1 MTAFGIV
8 NLLAAGLELCVPSY
22 ALRLVRRFG
31 AGQVGSFIVI
41 AFLSLALLHVVNP
54 IKAGPSSSLT
64 LSLVYLGASV
74 LLLIGMGHTETV
86 CRQRQQAQL
95 DEESLR
101 ARLDSEAK
109 ARSENL
115 VVIKQQMAHELVR
128 LQQQLETLST
138 AERQYRLLFINHP
151 HPMWIFDLRSGRV
164 LAANESALA
173 QYGFTQQEFTN
184 LCAKDLI
191 AREAAAAFI
200 ADAAKPCSCL
210 EHRGIWRHRKKDRSF
225 VDVDVMTVDMRFGE
239 SPARLVFAE
248 DVSPRV
254 VRETELC
261 EQQRARILRRV
272 AEGVAHHFGQ
282 IMTIVEGQASLL
294 RDGRQEPAELENFEQ
309 MLAETRRGSALVRQV
324 LAVGG
329 CEAIRPEPLDLNQW
343 LQGQRP
349 VLSRLLGER
358 ISLQFHLTDG
368 LAPVLA
374 DARVLEWI
382 TFNLILNARQALPQ
396 GGCIDL
402 QTDSVWI
409 DPRQKQRPPGA
420 NPGHFIRLAVR
431 DNGCGMTAEVQ
442 QHLFE
447 PFFSTRD
454 DDKAM
459 GLGLASVYGA
469 AKQHGGWVEFTS
481 EPQHGSEFAVYLPV
495 ASLAAQTNGIQ
506 EPAVP
511 APSRG
516 TVMLVEADDRVRDL
530 ARHILQRNGYH
541 VIEADNA
548 STALLLLESQ
558 AQSVHL
564 LLTDLA
570 FPSGPDGREL
580 AAKLRL
586 LKSDVKVVYSSA
598 PLAPEDN
605 EPVLLQEAKLLFK
618 PYTPDQLLQTV
629 GSCLA

>member
-1 MTAFGIV
+1 
-8 NLLAAGLELCVPSY
+8 
-22 ALRLVRRFG
+22 
-31 AGQVGSFIVI
+31 
-41 AFLSLALLHVVNP
+41 
-54 IKAGPSSSLT
+54 
-64 LSLVYLGASV
+64 
-74 LLLIGMGHTETV
+74 
-86 CRQRQQAQL
+86 
-95 DEESLR
+95 
-101 ARLDSEAK
+101 
-109 ARSENL
+109 
-115 VVIKQQMAHELVR
+115 
-128 LQQQLETLST
+128 
-138 AERQYRLLFINHP
+138 LLFINHP
-151 HPMWIFDLRSGRV
+151 HPMWIFDLRMGRI
-164 LAANESALA
+164 LAANEAALA
-173 QYGFTQQEFTN
+173 QYGFTQHEFTN

-191 AREAAAAFI
+191 AREAAEAFM
-200 ADAAKPCSCL
+200 ADTAKPCSGL

-225 VDVDVMTVDMRFGE
+225 VDVDVMTIDMRFGD

-254 VRETELC
+254 LRETELC
-261 EQQRARILRRV
+261 EAQRTRILRRV

-282 IMTIVEGQASLL
+282 ILTVVEGQAGLL
-294 RDGRQEPAELENFEQ
+294 REGRQQPDEVEHFEQ
-309 MLAETRRGSALVRQV
+309 MLSETRRGGALVRQL

-329 CEAIRPEPLDLNQW
+329 CETIRPEPLDLNQW

-349 VLSRLLGER
+349 VLVRLLGER
-358 ISLQFHLTDG
+358 ISLQLHLTDG

-382 TFNLILNARQALPQ
+382 VFNLVLNAREALPH

-402 QTDSVWI
+402 HTDLLWI

-420 NPGHFIRLAVR
+420 SPGHFIHLAVR
-431 DNGCGMTAEVQ
+431 DNGCGMPVEVQ

-447 PFFSTRD
+447 PFFSTRE

-459 GLGLASVYGA
+459 GLGLASVHGA
-469 AKQHGGWVEFTS
+469 AKQHGGWVEFSS
-481 EPQHGSEFAVYLPV
+481 EPQRGTEFGVYLPV
-495 ASLAAQTNGIQ
+495 ASLAAQTTGIQ
-506 EPAVP
+506 EPAMP

-530 ARHILQRNGYH
+530 ARHILQRNAYR

-580 AAKLRL
+580 ASKLRL

-605 EPVLLQEAKLLFK
+605 EPGLLQEAKLLFK
-618 PYTPDQLLQTV
+618 PYTPDQLLQTI
-629 GSCLA
+629 GSCLG